1 MSSLSSVQLAIDVAT
16 GKREQ
21 AESALQQALRAQQFA
36 LDQMAQLTG
45 YADETQ
51 AKWQLSAHE
60 GTTPELMR
68 HHYQFMERLTHAID
82 LQKDVLEHAAHKVAV
97 SKQFVVLADVRL
109 ASLNQALKQKRAVML
124 RIQMRAEQKQT
135 DEFAAMRASQ
145 TRSEYFSR
153 ESS

>member
-16 GKREQ
+16 TKREQ
-21 AESALQQALRAQQFA
+21 AESALQQAVRAQQHG
-36 LDQMAQLTG
+36 LEQMAQLSG

-51 AKWQLSAHE
+51 AKWQFSAHE

-68 HHYQFMERLTHAID
+68 HHYQFMERLMHAID
-82 LQKDVLEHAAHKVAV
+82 LQKGVLEQAAHTVAV
-97 SKQFVVLADVRL
+97 SRQFVVLADIRL
-109 ASLNQALKQKRAVML
+109 ASLNHALKQKRAVML
-124 RIQMRAEQKQT
+124 RIQMRGEQKQT

-145 TRSEYFSR
+145 NRSEYFSR